1 MWAHIVLCNF
11 IAYISMYDPHHRQD
25 TSQVV
30 PWLQENSLWPM
41 IHPQSLAITNQFSII
56 LSFPECYIN
65 GTTQLSTKKKKKKK
79 MHNLNVE
86 NYVLFEDITIAWK
99 TASRITLEEQFR
111 RNKEGARIYKF
122 FFFFFFAG
130 KQKNQTKQNKQKK
143 HVVKHRRLLL
153 ITKHI
158 HLKLMILVLLYVWED
173 VRVSMCAK
181 SLQSCPP
188 LCNPIDCSLPGS
200 SVHEILQA
208 WRVEWVSRLI
218 TIIPLLFSLA
228 I

>member
-1 MWAHIVLCNF
+1 VWAHIVLCNF

-65 GTTQLSTKKKKKKK
+65 GNKK
-79 MHNLNVE
+79 
-86 NYVLFEDITIAWK
+86 I
-99 TASRITLEEQFR
+99 
-111 RNKEGARIYKF
+111 
-122 FFFFFFAG
+122 
-130 KQKNQTKQNKQKK
+130 KQNKTEKKK